1 MQLANYSQRTLY
13 LLSFRFISMKQIFA
27 KYSFQ
32 FIMVLFVNFT
42 MAQTIT
48 IADSINN
55 EPIPYATI
63 SFGNGLGNFADED
76 GQFFFSE
83 EKYSDVD
90 TLFISAMGY
99 AEKAVLTTSLPE
111 IILLRPEVSQ
121 LNEAVVSAPKN
132 RKFKLRKRK
141 PISHA
146 DLFASWLPT
155 AESEVAVLFKRYEG
169 KPSQISKLLL
179 PINAESKYKTK
190 GKGKFATIFRVNFY
204 ENYKG
209 LPGDP
214 TGYEN
219 IVFSIN
225 EKEDKV
231 FELDVSSK
239 SIYIPEDGIFV
250 SIQVLGY
257 ANSKGRLAQTK
268 QYREIKTAR
277 GIQKIST
284 SFRPLLPFSNKLV
297 GQNTYVRRIF
307 LNNKKWQIFDRSY
320 NEKSKLIQTGHR
332 NYGMGAEFRVFEN

>member
-1 MQLANYSQRTLY
+1 M
-13 LLSFRFISMKQIFA
+13 LS
-27 KYSFQ
+27 
-32 FIMVLFVNFT
+32 
-42 MAQTIT
+42 AQTIA
-48 IADSINN
+48 ILDSLNQ

-76 GQFFFSE
+76 GRFSFSI

-99 AEKAVLTTSLPE
+99 AEKAILTASLSE
-111 IILLRPEVSQ
+111 TILLKPEVSQ
-121 LNEAVVSAPKN
+121 LSEVIVSAPKN
-132 RKFKLRKRK
+132 GKFKVRKRK

-146 DLFASWLPT
+146 DLFTSWLPT
-155 AESEVAVLFKRYEG
+155 VESEVAILFKRYEG
-169 KPSQISKLLL
+169 KPTQISELLI
-179 PINAESKYKTK
+179 PINAESKYKSK

-204 ENYKG
+204 ENNKG

-219 IVFSIN
+219 VVFSIN

-239 SIYIPEDGIFV
+239 SIYIPENGIFI
-250 SIQVLGY
+250 SLQVLGY

-277 GIQKIST
+277 GVQKIST
-284 SFRPLLPFSNKLV
+284 SFRPLLPFSDQLV

-307 LNNKKWQIFDRSY
+307 LNNKKWQIFDKSY
-320 NEKSKLIQTGHR
+320 NAKSKLIQTGHR
-332 NYGMGAEFRVFEN
+332 NYGMGAEFKVFEN